1 MAQDKHGVIIG
12 TAGHIDHGKS
22 SLVLALTGKDPDR
35 LAEEKDRGITITLGF
50 AKLELGDGIKAGV
63 VDVPGH
69 ERFVRE
75 MIAGATGIDVALL
88 CIAADDGIMPQ
99 TREHLS
105 VITLLGIP
113 QLVVALTK
121 CDIPDAEW
129 REAMKSEIEQYLSDT
144 RYAYSPIVEVS
155 SKTGLGLD
163 ELKQELKS
171 AAKKSKRHILGN
183 VTRQPV
189 DRVFTIKG
197 AGTVITG
204 TLWSGHISVGDE
216 LEILPK
222 GTRARVRS
230 IQIHDTDMNEATSG
244 NRVALNLNGVS
255 TEDVRPGDMLAE
267 PGKIVPTDTFDVD
280 FTYMPIQTKQKK
292 HQPLKSGVSV
302 HVDHGTKEI
311 VGRLLFMNGKKELE
325 PGETCLTQIRCTE
338 PLPVS
343 WRDRFVVRSYSPA
356 EVIGGGVV
364 LRAHPRRKTNVRP
377 EETDL
382 LNALKSE
389 NTSEIAKCAFNL
401 ETLPVTVQHLIV
413 ETGLDEGDIKVTLN
427 ALKNGNKAITIGKNN
442 NIYTT
447 NDVLTKCTNSLESAL
462 KRFHTKHASA
472 TGIAKDSLKEMA
484 FASAEPEIFDAI
496 LDNLV
501 RKKACIITNGEVSH
515 IQAGSGAK
523 AALDS
528 AKSLI
533 LKLLSD
539 QGESPAFI
547 KDIAGETHLDTK
559 ITSKALTSLEQDG
572 KIVKVSREFYFERNV
587 LSSLVD
593 KVIDAIKSG
602 KGSVAELKDA
612 MNTSR
617 KYAVPILEYMDR
629 VSITKRIDDTRV
641 LIEK

>member
-1 MAQDKHGVIIG
+1 MTDKHGVIIG

-50 AKLELGDGIKAGV
+50 AKLDLGDGVKAGV

-75 MIAGATGIDVALL
+75 MIAGATGIDIALL

-105 VITLLGIP
+105 VINLLGIP

-129 REAMKSEIEQYLSDT
+129 REAMKSEIEQYLSNT
-144 RYAYSPIVEVS
+144 RYAGSPIVEVS
-155 SKTGLGLD
+155 SKTGEGLD
-163 ELKQELKS
+163 ELKQELKVC
-171 AAKKSKRHILGN
+171 AHNTKHHILGN
-183 VTRQPV
+183 ITRQPV

-204 TLWSGHISVGDE
+204 TLWSGHINVGDE
-216 LEILPK
+216 LEILPSGK
-222 GTRARVRS
+222 RTRVRS
-230 IQIHDTDMNEATSG
+230 IQIHDTDTPEANPG

-255 TEDVRPGDMLAE
+255 TEDIRPGDMLAE

-280 FTYMPIQTKQKK
+280 FTYIPIQTKQKT

-302 HVDHGTKEI
+302 HISHGTKEI
-311 VGRLLFMNGKKELE
+311 VGRLLFMNGKKEIE
-325 PGETCLTQIRCTE
+325 PGDTCLTQIRCNET
-338 PLPVS
+338 LPVS

-364 LRAHPRRKTNVRP
+364 LRAHPRRKTNVRA
-377 EETDL
+377 EETEL

-389 NTSEIAKCAFNL
+389 NITEIAKCAFFL
-401 ETLPVTVQHLIV
+401 ETMPVTIEHLVV
-413 ETGLDEGDIKVTLN
+413 ETGLDDRDIKTTLN
-427 ALKNGNKAITIGKNN
+427 SLKNGNKAITIGKNN

-447 NDVLTKCTNSLESAL
+447 NDVLTKCTNSLENAL

-484 FASAEPEIFDAI
+484 FASVEPDIFEAI

-501 RKKACIITNGEVSH
+501 SKKACIVTNGEVSH

-523 AALDS
+523 AALDN

-533 LKLLSD
+533 LKLLSE
-539 QGESPAFI
+539 QGESPSFI

-572 KIVKVSREFYFERNV
+572 KIVKVSREFCFEKSA
-587 LSSLVD
+587 LD
-593 KVIDAIKSG
+593 KLTSKVVNAIEKG

-629 VSITKRIDDTRV
+629 KNITKRVDDIRILV
-641 LIEK
+641 GK